1 MGGMRKVIEFGMIDW
16 NTFDYNEWL
25 KGAIILGGILLIF
38 ISTFRVI
45 ALNRRI
51 KINILDIINVLFNLA
66 IYSLY
71 VPFIFVGMIEV
82 SNKTN
87 TDVEKILWIML
98 ILILIKKFYIRIIF
112 GMRKVLKILKDKL
125 KSY

>member
-87 TDVEKILWIML
+87 TDVEKILWLML
-98 ILILIKKFYIRIIF
+98 ILILIKKFYIRIIL

-125 KSY
+125 KSH

>member
-1 MGGMRKVIEFGMIDW
+1 MIEFGMIDW

-25 KGAIILGGILLIF
+25 KGAIILGGILLMF

-87 TDVEKILWIML
+87 TDVEKILCLML

-125 KSY
+125 KSH